1 MTMPGPSRLQPVSSD
16 GYAAKNL
23 TFKDSPQKLVQL
35 PMNTNSFLYL
45 GAEYMSAFRFLHKTH
60 CYLPN
65 CCFSEQTTGANSRA
79 IKWCA
84 VCHAETA
91 KCGTWSINSIEREEP

>member
-45 GAEYMSAFRFLHKTH
+45 GAEYMSAFRFLHKK
-60 CYLPN
+60 
-65 CCFSEQTTGANSRA
+65 QTTGANSRA